1 MNDEEVTLFDSVLAT
16 RMELETISERYGQ
29 VIARHRDALLGPG
42 RLLPSTCT
50 SVAADLIRFSA
61 ADEQIQ
67 AVIEMLDSLLAVAEE
82 LRVNAYRPSNPSSTG
97 SLPQGNGDAST
108 STRAPGAAG
117 PRTRSESGQ
126 RKTDQ
131 MHF

>member
-1 MNDEEVTLFDSVLAT
+1 
-16 RMELETISERYGQ
+16 MELETVSERYGQ

-82 LRVNAYRPSNPSSTG
+82 LRVTAYRPNNPSSTG
-97 SLPQGNGDAST
+97 GLPQGNGDAST